1 MCADD
6 DRPAAEE
13 LAARLKHSARLASV
27 GKLASS
33 AAHEIN
39 QPLNVIRMA
48 AFNLRRAIQKG
59 TLDAESALQKLERI
73 DTQIARAARLVG
85 GMKAFSPTGADT
97 PTNINPTEAL
107 ATALEL
113 MAKRFT
119 GADIELIYSADETTD
134 NSTQDSSEGTSEGT
148 SEEANKTIETSPSA
162 FQELIVNLLDNA
174 IEAYGEAPQR
184 NPLLEDEGLPP
195 RWIKVVETAQAR
207 ELTITIEDAAGGVT
221 PKIAHQ
227 AFQPFITT
235 AEDGSHAGLGL
246 TVCASIAASM
256 GGAVTL
262 ARTELGSK
270 ATVSLP
276 LTESF

>member
-1 MCADD
+1 MSADD

-48 AFNLRRAIQKG
+48 AFNLRRAIEKG
-59 TLDAESALQKLERI
+59 TLDAESALKKLERI

-85 GMKAFSPTGADT
+85 GMKAFSPTGADR

-134 NSTQDSSEGTSEGT
+134 NSTQDSSEGTSE
-148 SEEANKTIETSPSA
+148 EANKTIEASPSA

-184 NPLLEDEGLPP
+184 NPLLEDEGPPP

>member
-1 MCADD
+1 LSADD

-59 TLDAESALQKLERI
+59 TLDAESALKKLERI

-134 NSTQDSSEGTSEGT
+134 NSTQDSSEGTSE
-148 SEEANKTIETSPSA
+148 EANKTIEASPSA

>member
-1 MCADD
+1 LSADD

-48 AFNLRRAIQKG
+48 AFNLRRAIEKG
-59 TLDAESALQKLERI
+59 TLDAESALKKLERI

-97 PTNINPTEAL
+97 TTNINPTEAL
-107 ATALEL
+107 VTALEL

-134 NSTQDSSEGTSEGT
+134 NSTEDSSKGT
-148 SEEANKTIETSPSA
+148 SEEANKTIEASPSA

>member
-1 MCADD
+1 MSADD

-48 AFNLRRAIQKG
+48 AFNLRRVIEKG
-59 TLDAESALQKLERI
+59 TLDAESALKKLERI

-134 NSTQDSSEGTSEGT
+134 NSTEDSSEGTSEA
-148 SEEANKTIETSPSA
+148 ANKTIEASPSA

>member
-1 MCADD
+1 MSADD

-59 TLDAESALQKLERI
+59 TLDTESALKKLERI

-134 NSTQDSSEGTSEGT
+134 NSTQDSSEGTSEA
-148 SEEANKTIETSPSA
+148 ANKTIEASPSA
-162 FQELIVNLLDNA
+162 FQELMVNLLDNA

-262 ARTELGSK
+262 VRTDLGSK

-276 LTESF
+276 LSESF

>member
-1 MCADD
+1 MSADD

-59 TLDAESALQKLERI
+59 TLDAESALKKLERI

-85 GMKAFSPTGADT
+85 GMKAFSPTGADR

-134 NSTQDSSEGTSEGT
+134 NSTQDSSEGTSE
-148 SEEANKTIETSPSA
+148 EANKTIEASPSA

>member
-1 MCADD
+1 LSADD

-134 NSTQDSSEGTSEGT
+134 NSTQESSEGT
-148 SEEANKTIETSPSA
+148 SEEANKTIEASPSA

-207 ELTITIEDAAGGVT
+207 ELMITIEDAAGGVT

>member
-1 MCADD
+1 MSADD

-13 LAARLKHSARLASV
+13 LATRLKHSARLASV

-134 NSTQDSSEGTSEGT
+134 NSTEDSSEGTSEA
-148 SEEANKTIETSPSA
+148 ANKTIEASPSA
-162 FQELIVNLLDNA
+162 FQELMVNLLDNA

>member
-1 MCADD
+1 MSADD

-59 TLDAESALQKLERI
+59 TLDAESALKKLERI

-134 NSTQDSSEGTSEGT
+134 NSTEDGSEGTF
-148 SEEANKTIETSPSA
+148 EEANKTIEASPSA

>member
-1 MCADD
+1 MSADD

-134 NSTQDSSEGTSEGT
+134 NSTEDSSEGT
-148 SEEANKTIETSPSA
+148 SEEANKTIEASPSA
-162 FQELIVNLLDNA
+162 FQELMVNLLDNA

>member
-1 MCADD
+1 MSADD

-59 TLDAESALQKLERI
+59 TLDAESALKKLERI

-134 NSTQDSSEGTSEGT
+134 NSTQDSSKGT
-148 SEEANKTIETSPSA
+148 SEEANKTIEASPSA

>member
-1 MCADD
+1 MSADD

-13 LAARLKHSARLASV
+13 LAVRLKHSARLASV

-59 TLDAESALQKLERI
+59 TLDTESALKKLERI

-134 NSTQDSSEGTSEGT
+134 NSTQDSSEGTSE
-148 SEEANKTIETSPSA
+148 EANKTIEASPSA

-184 NPLLEDEGLPP
+184 NPLLEDEGLSP

>member
-1 MCADD
+1 MSADD

-13 LAARLKHSARLASV
+13 LAARLKYSARLASV

-59 TLDAESALQKLERI
+59 TLDAESALKKLERI

-119 GADIELIYSADETTD
+119 GADIELIYSAEETTD
-134 NSTQDSSEGTSEGT
+134 NSTEDSSEGT
-148 SEEANKTIETSPSA
+148 SEEANKTIEASPSA

>member
-1 MCADD
+1 MSADD

-59 TLDAESALQKLERI
+59 TLDAESALKKLERI
-73 DTQIARAARLVG
+73 DTQVARAARLVG

-134 NSTQDSSEGTSEGT
+134 NSTEDSSEGTSEET
-148 SEEANKTIETSPSA
+148 NKTIEASPSA

>member
-1 MCADD
+1 LSADD

-13 LAARLKHSARLASV
+13 LAVRLKHSARLASV

-134 NSTQDSSEGTSEGT
+134 NSTQDSSEGTSE
-148 SEEANKTIETSPSA
+148 EANKTIEASPSA

-184 NPLLEDEGLPP
+184 NPLLEDEGLSP

>member
-1 MCADD
+1 MSADD

-59 TLDAESALQKLERI
+59 TLDAESALKKLERI

-134 NSTQDSSEGTSEGT
+134 NSTEDGSEGTF
-148 SEEANKTIETSPSA
+148 EEANKTIEASPSA

-184 NPLLEDEGLPP
+184 NPLLEDEGPPP

>member
-1 MCADD
+1 LSADD

-59 TLDAESALQKLERI
+59 TLDAESALKKLERI

-85 GMKAFSPTGADT
+85 GMKAFSPTGADR

-134 NSTQDSSEGTSEGT
+134 NSTQDSSEGTSE
-148 SEEANKTIETSPSA
+148 EANKTIEASPSA

-276 LTESF
+276 LAESF

>member
-1 MCADD
+1 MSADD

-134 NSTQDSSEGTSEGT
+134 NSTQDSSEGTSE
-148 SEEANKTIETSPSA
+148 EANKTIEASPSA

-195 RWIKVVETAQAR
+195 RWIKVVETAQAQ

-270 ATVSLP
+270 AAVSLP

>member
-134 NSTQDSSEGTSEGT
+134 NSTEDSSEGTSEK
-148 SEEANKTIETSPSA
+148 ANKTIEASPSA
-162 FQELIVNLLDNA
+162 FQELLVNLLDNA
-174 IEAYGEAPQR
+174 IEAYGESPQR

-256 GGAVTL
+256 GGAVAL

>member
-1 MCADD
+1 MSADD

-134 NSTQDSSEGTSEGT
+134 NSTQDSSKGT
-148 SEEANKTIETSPSA
+148 SEEANKTIEASPSA

>member
-1 MCADD
+1 MSADD

-48 AFNLRRAIQKG
+48 AFNLRRAIEKG
-59 TLDAESALQKLERI
+59 TLDAESALKKLERI

-85 GMKAFSPTGADT
+85 GMKAFSPTGADR

-134 NSTQDSSEGTSEGT
+134 NSTQDSSEGTSE
-148 SEEANKTIETSPSA
+148 EANKTIEASPSA

-276 LTESF
+276 LTGSF

>member
-1 MCADD
+1 MSADD

-48 AFNLRRAIQKG
+48 AFNLRRVIEKG
-59 TLDAESALQKLERI
+59 TLDAESALKKLERI

-97 PTNINPTEAL
+97 TTNINPTEAL
-107 ATALEL
+107 VTALEL

-134 NSTQDSSEGTSEGT
+134 NSTEDSSKGT
-148 SEEANKTIETSPSA
+148 SEEANKTIEASPSA

>member
-1 MCADD
+1 MSADD

-39 QPLNVIRMA
+39 QQLNVIRMA

-59 TLDAESALQKLERI
+59 TLDAESALKKLERI

-134 NSTQDSSEGTSEGT
+134 NSTEDGSEGTF
-148 SEEANKTIETSPSA
+148 EEANKTIEASPSA

>member
-1 MCADD
+1 LSADD

-134 NSTQDSSEGTSEGT
+134 NSTQDSSEGTSE
-148 SEEANKTIETSPSA
+148 EANKTIEASPSA

-207 ELTITIEDAAGGVT
+207 DLTITIEDAAGGVT

>member
-1 MCADD
+1 LSADD

-119 GADIELIYSADETTD
+119 GADIELIYSADETID
-134 NSTQDSSEGTSEGT
+134 NSTEDSSEGT
-148 SEEANKTIETSPSA
+148 SEEANKTIEASPSA

>member
-1 MCADD
+1 LSADD

-85 GMKAFSPTGADT
+85 GMKAFSPTGADR

-134 NSTQDSSEGTSEGT
+134 NSTQDSSEGTSE
-148 SEEANKTIETSPSA
+148 EANKTIEASPSA

>member
-1 MCADD
+1 MSADD

-85 GMKAFSPTGADT
+85 GMKAFSPTGADR

-134 NSTQDSSEGTSEGT
+134 NSTQDSSEGTSE
-148 SEEANKTIETSPSA
+148 EANKTIEASPSA

-276 LTESF
+276 LTGSF

>member
-1 MCADD
+1 LSADD

-85 GMKAFSPTGADT
+85 GMKAFSPTGADR

-134 NSTQDSSEGTSEGT
+134 NSTQDSSEGTSE
-148 SEEANKTIETSPSA
+148 EANKTIAASPSA

>member
-1 MCADD
+1 MSADD

-13 LAARLKHSARLASV
+13 LAVRLKHSARLASV

-134 NSTQDSSEGTSEGT
+134 NSTQDSSEGTSE
-148 SEEANKTIETSPSA
+148 EANKTIEASPSA

>member
-1 MCADD
+1 LSADD

-48 AFNLRRAIQKG
+48 AFNLRRAIEKG
-59 TLDAESALQKLERI
+59 TLDAESALKKLERI

-134 NSTQDSSEGTSEGT
+134 NSTEDGSEGTF
-148 SEEANKTIETSPSA
+148 EEANKTIEASPSA

>member
-1 MCADD
+1 MSADD

-48 AFNLRRAIQKG
+48 AFNLRRAIHKG
-59 TLDAESALQKLERI
+59 TLDAESALKKLERI
-73 DTQIARAARLVG
+73 DTQVARAARLVG

-134 NSTQDSSEGTSEGT
+134 NSTEDSSEGTSEET
-148 SEEANKTIETSPSA
+148 NKTIEASPSA

>member
-1 MCADD
+1 MSADD

-85 GMKAFSPTGADT
+85 GMKAFSPTGADR

-119 GADIELIYSADETTD
+119 GADISADETTD

-148 SEEANKTIETSPSA
+148 SEEANKTIEASPSA

-276 LTESF
+276 LTGSF

>member
-1 MCADD
+1 MSLDD
-6 DRPAAEE
+6 DRPTAEE
-13 LAARLKHSARLASV
+13 LAVRLQYSARLASV

-85 GMKAFSPTGADT
+85 GMKAFSPTGADR

-134 NSTQDSSEGTSEGT
+134 NSTEDSSKGT
-148 SEEANKTIETSPSA
+148 SEEANKTIEASPSA

>member
-1 MCADD
+1 MSADD

-13 LAARLKHSARLASV
+13 LAARLKYSARLASV

-85 GMKAFSPTGADT
+85 GMKAFSPTGADR

-134 NSTQDSSEGTSEGT
+134 NSTEDGSEGTF
-148 SEEANKTIETSPSA
+148 EEANKTIEASPSA

>member
-1 MCADD
+1 MSADD

-59 TLDAESALQKLERI
+59 TLDAESALQKLDRI

-134 NSTQDSSEGTSEGT
+134 NSTQESSEGT
-148 SEEANKTIETSPSA
+148 SEEANKTIEASPSA

>member
-1 MCADD
+1 MSADD

-134 NSTQDSSEGTSEGT
+134 NSTQDSSEGTSE
-148 SEEANKTIETSPSA
+148 EANKTIEASPSA

>member
-1 MCADD
+1 
-6 DRPAAEE
+6 
-13 LAARLKHSARLASV
+13 
-27 GKLASS
+27 
-33 AAHEIN
+33 
-39 QPLNVIRMA
+39 
-48 AFNLRRAIQKG
+48 
-59 TLDAESALQKLERI
+59 
-73 DTQIARAARLVG
+73 
-85 GMKAFSPTGADT
+85 MKAFSPTGADT

-134 NSTQDSSEGTSEGT
+134 NSTEDGSEGTF
-148 SEEANKTIETSPSA
+148 EEANKTIEASPSA

>member
-85 GMKAFSPTGADT
+85 GMKAFSPTGADM

-119 GADIELIYSADETTD
+119 GADIELICSAEETTD
-134 NSTQDSSEGTSEGT
+134 SSTEDSSEGT
-148 SEEANKTIETSPSA
+148 SEEANKTIEASPSA

-262 ARTELGSK
+262 TRTELGST

-276 LTESF
+276 LSESF